1 MFMHKTALTFDQ
13 RCTKIMSVTNA
24 EKSHTL
30 KVCIFGQ
37 TTKQQLS
44 NFEP

>member
-30 KVCIFGQ
+30 KIW
-37 TTKQQLS
+37 S
-44 NFEP
+44 NYQATVKRL